1 MRIHNLS
8 INVSSI
14 IFSLAIMLSSCVDMR
29 KTTYFNDL
37 PDGEIRSTPAAVLLI
52 RKNDILN
59 VSVSSLNA
67 EASAVFNAPNLL
79 PTASST
85 VLGATSQLVGYL
97 VNEKGDILF
106 PVIGT
111 VHAEGLSTKQ
121 LSDNIAKILSDKK
134 LLVDPIVSI
143 RITNFKVTVLGEV
156 GHPGVVSV
164 PTEQITILEALGFA
178 GDLTIY
184 GRRDNV
190 LLIREKGG
198 NKIVQHIDLN
208 ATDILSSKFYNL
220 EPNDVIYVQPN
231 KDKARSVHNTRQL
244 LPVAFAALSFLVVVA
259 SLVVNKQL

>member
-1 MRIHNLS
+1 MPRHSLSLNLS
-8 INVSSI
+8 SVIVSLSVMI
-14 IFSLAIMLSSCVDMR
+14 SSCVDMR

-37 PDGEIRSTPAAVLLI
+37 KDGELKSAQAGIPLI
-52 RKNDILN
+52 HKNDILSI
-59 VSVSSLNA
+59 SVSSLNP

-85 VLGATSQLVGYL
+85 VLGAPSQLVGYL

-106 PVIGT
+106 PVIGM
-111 VHAEGLSTKQ
+111 VHAESLSTKQ
-121 LSDNIAKILSDKK
+121 LSDTIAKKLSDKR
-134 LLVDPIVSI
+134 LLVDPIVST
-143 RITNFKVTVLGEV
+143 RITNFKITVLGEV

-164 PTEQITILEALGFA
+164 PSEQITLLEALGFA

-190 LLIREKGG
+190 LLIRDKGG
-198 NKIVQHIDLN
+198 KKVVHHIDLG

-231 KDKARSVHNTRQL
+231 
-244 LPVAFAALSFLVVVA
+244 
-259 SLVVNKQL
+259 

>member
-1 MRIHNLS
+1 
-8 INVSSI
+8 
-14 IFSLAIMLSSCVDMR
+14 MR

-37 PDGEIRSTPAAVLLI
+37 RDGEITSVPPAIPLI
-52 RKNDILN
+52 HKNDILSI
-59 VSVSSLNA
+59 SVSSLNP
-67 EASAVFNAPNLL
+67 EASSVFNAPNLL

-111 VHAEGLSTKQ
+111 VHAEGLSTRQ

-156 GHPGVVSV
+156 GHPGVISV
-164 PTEQITILEALGFA
+164 PSEQINILEALGFA

-198 NKIVQHIDLN
+198 KKIVQHIDLN
-208 ATDILSSKFYNL
+208 ATDILSSQFYNL

-231 KDKARSVHNTRQL
+231 KDKARSVNNTRQL

-259 SLVVNKQL
+259 SLAVNKQL